1 MRLFTQFFS
10 LADGARIAYATMGQG
25 PPLVLVPPFLS
36 HLEIMWEAP
45 PIRAFHQ
52 ALAAHFTLVRYDRY
66 GCGLSDQ
73 GRTDFSLAV
82 DVRVLAALVDHLRL
96 RRFALL
102 GASAGGPVALHY
114 AVDYPRRVSH
124 LLLYGVRW
132 RPAAS
137 APVRAAVN
145 ALIRADQ
152 RVGINAYADLLLPG
166 ADAEAVAWF
175 ARIMREA
182 ASAEAGVALNEI
194 TVPLDLSDLLPRIL
208 VPTLVMNARG
218 DRSVPLESA
227 RELAARIPGARF
239 AAVPGD
245 IHPLGFAPAEPIV
258 QAICD
263 FVGVPSRPPSGADD
277 RDRDGARGAAL
288 GLSARE
294 EEVLR
299 LLAGGLRN
307 REIAARLS
315 LSVHTVER
323 HIVNIYTKLGVR
335 GRSEATAYA
344 LGHRQ
349 TDPGGSA

>member
-1 MRLFTQFFS
+1 MRLFTQFF
-10 LADGARIAYATMGQG
+10 AMTDGARIAYATMGQG

-36 HLEIMWEAP
+36 HLEIMWDAP

-52 ALAAHFTLVRYDRY
+52 ALAAHFTLIRYDRY
-66 GCGLSDQ
+66 GCGLSDH

-114 AVDYPRRVSH
+114 AADYPRRVSH
-124 LLLYGVRW
+124 LLLFGVRW
-132 RPAAS
+132 RPAAG
-137 APVRAAVN
+137 APVGAAVN
-145 ALIRADQ
+145 DLIRVDG
-152 RVGINAYADLLLPG
+152 RVGINAFADLLLPG
-166 ADAEAVAWF
+166 ADAETVGWF

-182 ASAEAGVALNEI
+182 ASADAAAALNEI
-194 TVPLDLSDLLPRIL
+194 TAPHDLRDLFPRIL

-218 DRSVPLESA
+218 DRTVPVESA

-245 IHPLGFAPAEPIV
+245 IHPLGFAPAGPIV

-263 FVGVPSRPPSGADD
+263 FVGVPSRPSSEEDAGD
-277 RDRDGARGAAL
+277 RGGARGAGL

-299 LLAGGLRN
+299 LIAAGLRN

-315 LSVHTVER
+315 LSVHTIER
-323 HIVNIYTKLGVR
+323 HVTNIYTKLGAR
-335 GRSEATAYA
+335 GRAEATAYA
-344 LGHRQ
+344 LGRWPP
-349 TDPGGSA
+349 TPGDAT